1 MRKRDKKNEI
11 RCQKLL
17 FGAYK
22 GLIVELYQN
31 HCPNEMILT
40 SNKRNPKITGATLR
54 NVNEYQE
61 IIHMDYNVNLN
72 IDK

>member
-1 MRKRDKKNEI
+1 MRKRDKKNEM

-31 HCPNEMILT
+31 HCPKEMIWT
-40 SNKRNPKITGATLR
+40 SNKRNPKKIGTTLR
-54 NVNEYQE
+54 NVN
-61 IIHMDYNVNLN
+61 DY
-72 IDK
+72 